1 MNMRKSFIYL
11 FTAVFLFAGIG
22 ESFAKTLKASHQWPG
37 TKRKDGKFDVR
48 HEMVQIIADEMK
60 KANVGVNIRIYPAKS
75 LYKPKEQ
82 WKPFSVSFS
91 LCCKVSSRVRYYINA
106 WYGEKS

>member
-1 MNMRKSFIYL
+1 MARY
-11 FTAVFLFAGIG
+11 
-22 ESFAKTLKASHQWPG
+22 
-37 TKRKDGKFDVR
+37 KRKDGKFDVR

-82 WKPFSVSFS
+82 WKPMTTGQLDIQHSH
-91 LCCKVSSRVRYYINA
+91 
-106 WYGEKS
+106 